1 MDEGESERAGMRCV
15 GRKSMSKITVKIRV
29 KPICKQQKG
38 GRSTASH
45 LSGRGGEAVR
55 VRCEL
60 LPTGSSDRGW
70 GDSGSTGT

>member
-1 MDEGESERAGMRCV
+1 M

-29 KPICKQQKG
+29 RPICKQQKG
-38 GRSTASH
+38 GRSTATH
-45 LSGRGGEAVR
+45 LRGRGGEAVW